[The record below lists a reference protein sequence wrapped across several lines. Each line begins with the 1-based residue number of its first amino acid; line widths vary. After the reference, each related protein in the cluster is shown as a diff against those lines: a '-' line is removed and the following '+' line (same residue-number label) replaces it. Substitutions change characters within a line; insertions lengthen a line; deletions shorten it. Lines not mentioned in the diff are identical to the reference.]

1 MIKPELLDV
10 VELLVDLPDTNV
22 QPGEMVTIVEVYGNR
37 ENPRAN
43 PRAYEIEFAN
53 SQGETTAMKALTP
66 DQFVVVWKNETRTWV
81 PLPERI
87 TDMMEK
93 LPKDKQEQVVN
104 FTRALYKTPA

>member
-10 VELLVDLPDTNV
+10 VELLVELPDVDV
-22 QPGEMVTIVEVYGNR
+22 QPGELGTIAEVYSNR
-37 ENPRAN
+37 ENPQAS
-43 PRAYEIEFAN
+43 PQAYEVEFAN
-53 SQGETTAMKALTP
+53 SQGETIAMRALTP
-66 DQFVVVWKNETRTWV
+66 DQFVVVWRNETRTWV

-93 LPKDKQEQVVN
+93 LPEDKQEQIVN

>member
-10 VELLVDLPDTNV
+10 VELLVELPDTNA
-22 QPGEMVTIVEVYGNR
+22 QPGEFGTIVEVYSDWD
-37 ENPRAN
+37 NPLAS
-43 PRAYEIEFAN
+43 PPAYEVEFAN
-53 SQGETTAMKALTP
+53 SQGETTAMMALTP
-66 DQFVVVWKNETRTWV
+66 DQFVVVWRNETRTWV

-93 LPKDKQEQVVN
+93 LPEDKQEQVVD